1 MRPIAFAT
9 CCQIA
14 AAMLPVEGAFLTQT
28 FVRDRLA
35 LLCCREHALATRKK
49 VGLGELAQESF
60 VAFAD
65 DFKVNDLIDR
75 VCRTLG
81 FVPSV
86 AGRSSHLDVI
96 VSMVASGMGVALLP
110 EPACRK
116 TRSARLAVVA
126 VVDPVVTCELAL
138 VRARESF
145 FEPGRS
151 RMGRNRG
158 KSSEV

>member
-1 MRPIAFAT
+1 LSDRRVE
-9 CCQIA
+9 IA

-60 VAFAD
+60 VAFTD
-65 DFKVNDLIDR
+65 DFKVNDL
-75 VCRTLG
+75 
-81 FVPSV
+81 
-86 AGRSSHLDVI
+86 I

-110 EPACRK
+110 ESVCRK

-126 VVDPVVTCELAL
+126 VVDPVVTYELAL

-151 RMGRNRG
+151 RRGRNRG

>member
-1 MRPIAFAT
+1 M
-9 CCQIA
+9 
-14 AAMLPVEGAFLTQT
+14 
-28 FVRDRLA
+28 
-35 LLCCREHALATRKK
+35 ATRKK

-60 VAFAD
+60 VAFTD
-65 DFKVNDLIDR
+65 DFKVNDL
-75 VCRTLG
+75 
-81 FVPSV
+81 
-86 AGRSSHLDVI
+86 I

-110 EPACRK
+110 ESVCRK

-126 VVDPVVTCELAL
+126 VVDPVVTYELAL

-151 RMGRNRG
+151 RRGRNRG

>member
-1 MRPIAFAT
+1 MESALSDRRVE
-9 CCQIA
+9 IA

-60 VAFAD
+60 VAFTD
-65 DFKVNDLIDR
+65 DFKVNDL
-75 VCRTLG
+75 
-81 FVPSV
+81 
-86 AGRSSHLDVI
+86 I

-110 EPACRK
+110 ESVCRK

-126 VVDPVVTCELAL
+126 VVDPVVTYELAL

>member
-1 MRPIAFAT
+1 MESALSDRRVE
-9 CCQIA
+9 IA

-60 VAFAD
+60 VAFTD
-65 DFKVNDLIDR
+65 DFKVNDL
-75 VCRTLG
+75 
-81 FVPSV
+81 
-86 AGRSSHLDVI
+86 I

-110 EPACRK
+110 ESVCRK

-126 VVDPVVTCELAL
+126 VVDPVVTYELAL

-151 RMGRNRG
+151 RRGRNRG

>member
-1 MRPIAFAT
+1 LSDRRVE
-9 CCQIA
+9 IA

-35 LLCCREHALATRKK
+35 LLYCREHALATRKK

-65 DFKVNDLIDR
+65 DFKVNDLI
-75 VCRTLG
+75 
-81 FVPSV
+81 
-86 AGRSSHLDVI
+86 

-110 EPACRK
+110 ESVCRK

-126 VVDPVVTCELAL
+126 VVDPVVTYELAL

>member
-1 MRPIAFAT
+1 LSDRRVE
-9 CCQIA
+9 IA

-65 DFKVNDLIDR
+65 DFKVNDLI
-75 VCRTLG
+75 
-81 FVPSV
+81 
-86 AGRSSHLDVI
+86 

-110 EPACRK
+110 ESVCRK

-126 VVDPVVTCELAL
+126 VVDPVVTYELAL

-151 RMGRNRG
+151 RRGRNRG